1 VDRSLIMIA
10 YVCKMYPF
18 THLQVMVFVHAR
30 NATVKTAMSLRE
42 LATNYGDLQ
51 LFQPEQTP
59 RLGQAEKQVSSIVVA
74 YMVCIMHAF

>member
-1 VDRSLIMIA
+1 
-10 YVCKMYPF
+10 
-18 THLQVMVFVHAR
+18 MVFVHAR

-59 RLGQAEKQVSSIVVA
+59 RLGQAEKQVSGIVDLKLRI
-74 YMVCIMHAF
+74 YLLTIFRFLRMLCKLRC

>member
-1 VDRSLIMIA
+1 MTSI
-10 YVCKMYPF
+10 
-18 THLQVMVFVHAR
+18 LQVMVFVHAR

-59 RLGQAEKQVSSIVVA
+59 RLGQAEKQVSDTYTVA
-74 YMVCIMHAF
+74 TYIQCLLYI